1 MDVYY
6 MDISG
11 RRTMIHCNRLDFRLR
26 GIWVD
31 EDNMF
36 IKYENIIKVVC
47 YDKKTEVKNER
58 EVPINGKDSKRTKA
72 KWLLL

>member
-11 RRTMIHCNRLDFRLR
+11 RRTMIHCSRLDFRLR
-26 GIWVD
+26 GVWVD

-47 YDKKTEVKNER
+47 YDEKTEV
-58 EVPINGKDSKRTKA
+58 
-72 KWLLL
+72 